1 MKIHQTSVMMST
13 KKAPI
18 LAAFSRFFL
27 SKHRKLEGKILL
39 FTVKLFFKS
48 IKPVL
53 NDNSPNLCITE
64 KAWRTKKEPIWW
76 LSQMKSSFTL
86 SCLLRRGTADHLP
99 SKFLYD

>member
-39 FTVKLFFKS
+39 FTV
-48 IKPVL
+48 KPVL

-99 SKFLYD
+99 SKFLYGVTGDNQ